1 MKTLDEALE
10 TILPEFTPD
19 GISNPL
25 ERPLLRRSAEN
36 TRQIR
41 EECFVNKDVQVVL
54 DVLEKA
60 VDRGLF
66 DTRAALLKMLVFGVR
81 VGQEME
87 K

>member
-10 TILPEFTPD
+10 AILPEFAPD
-19 GISNPL
+19 GVANPL
-25 ERPLLRRSAEN
+25 DSPFLKRSAEN

-41 EECFVNKDVQVVL
+41 EDCTANKDVHLVL
-54 DVLEKA
+54 DFLQKA
-60 VDRGLF
+60 IDRGVF
-66 DTRAALLKMLVFGVR
+66 DTRAALLRMLVFGVR